1 MAKVLNTI
9 VWGFTLL
16 CCAAP
21 ARAALPSLPTD
32 AKAVASCMVGVL
44 QMLPQ
49 TVRVEFTT
57 EYNRESGSFALINY
71 EYRDA
76 QGKIQRVRFPV
87 HADDG
92 LYHYPET
99 GAFGK

>member
-1 MAKVLNTI
+1 
-9 VWGFTLL
+9 
-16 CCAAP
+16 
-21 ARAALPSLPTD
+21 
-32 AKAVASCMVGVL
+32 MVGVL

-76 QGKIQRVRFPV
+76 EGKIQRVRFPV

-99 GAFGK
+99 GAFGKAEPQLLEKCGVSPYLITR